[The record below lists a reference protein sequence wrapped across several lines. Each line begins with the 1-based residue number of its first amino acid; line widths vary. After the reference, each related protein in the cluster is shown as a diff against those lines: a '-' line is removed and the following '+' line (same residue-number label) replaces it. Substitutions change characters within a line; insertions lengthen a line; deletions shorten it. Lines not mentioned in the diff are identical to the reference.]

1 MLTTVLDLLG
11 LFALIAATLL
21 LAALLFG
28 VLGLACALAGV
39 GVLALGSSWLID
51 RVHIVRARK

>member
-11 LFALIAATLL
+11 LFALIAAVLI
-21 LAALLFG
+21 AASLLFG
-28 VLGLACALAGV
+28 AVGLACTLTGL

-51 RVHIVRARK
+51 RVRIVRARK